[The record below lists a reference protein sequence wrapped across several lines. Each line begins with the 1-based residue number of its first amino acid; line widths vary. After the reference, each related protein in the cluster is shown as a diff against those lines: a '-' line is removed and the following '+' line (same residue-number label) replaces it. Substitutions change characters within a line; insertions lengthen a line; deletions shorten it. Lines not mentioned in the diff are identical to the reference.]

1 MRMELRVR
9 RSRQSVF
16 IPAGLKIRKDIS
28 MQFVDKAFARR
39 LESCEE
45 MPQVLYARTFQKTRP
60 EIGAAEEEICG
71 GHMIF
76 AGLGSPIGRA
86 TGVGLDRPFTAA
98 DLDRVEAFYR
108 AHHAPSQVDL
118 CSMHEP
124 AVFELFKERGY
135 AIAELNNVLY
145 RKLDAQEEAQEEKKM
160 PPPPPGCEIRRSRLE
175 EAEAAGKIMENAFF
189 PGGAPEAFRGLIA
202 PFYQMERA
210 LAFVASVE
218 GRLVA
223 CGTGLVIPEH
233 RVFALCGAGTLAEF
247 RGRGLQTAL
256 LRARM
261 AAAAAAGCEY
271 AVVVTQGGTTSQRN
285 AERLGFRVAYSK
297 VTVIKQLKPPI

>member
-1 MRMELRVR
+1 
-9 RSRQSVF
+9 
-16 IPAGLKIRKDIS
+16 

-39 LESCEE
+39 LESVEE

-60 EIGAAEEEICG
+60 EIGAAEKEICG
-71 GHMIF
+71 GHMVF

-86 TGVGLDRPFTAA
+86 TSVGLDRPFTAA

-108 AHHAPSQVDL
+108 AHNAPSQVDL
-118 CSMHEP
+118 CPLHET

-145 RKLDAQEEAQEEKKM
+145 RKLDAEEKF
-160 PPPPPGCEIRRSRLE
+160 PPAPSGCEIRRSRLE
-175 EAEAAGKIMENAFF
+175 EADTAGAIVERAFF
-189 PGGAPEAFRGLIA
+189 PDGAPEPFQGLIA

-210 LAFVASVE
+210 LAFVASLD
-218 GRLVA
+218 GKLVA

-261 AAAAAAGCEY
+261 AAAVAAGCEY
-271 AVVVTQGGTTSQRN
+271 AVVVTNGGTTSQRN
-285 AERLGFRVAYSK
+285 AERLGFHVAYSK
-297 VTVIKQLKPPI
+297 VTVIKQLETPS

>member
-1 MRMELRVR
+1 
-9 RSRQSVF
+9 
-16 IPAGLKIRKDIS
+16 
-28 MQFVDKAFARR
+28 MQFVDKSFARR
-39 LESCEE
+39 LESVEE
-45 MPQVLYARTFQKTRP
+45 MPQVSYARTFQKTRP

-71 GHMIF
+71 GHMVF

-98 DLDRVEAFYR
+98 DLDRVESFYG
-108 AHHAPSQVDL
+108 AHKAPAQVDL
-118 CSMHEP
+118 CPLHEP

-145 RKLDAQEEAQEEKKM
+145 RKVDVQQRAEFS
-160 PPPPPGCEIRRSRLE
+160 PPPGCEIRRSRLE
-175 EAEAAGKIMENAFF
+175 EADAAGAIVERAFF
-189 PGGAPEAFRGLIA
+189 PDGAPEAFQGLIA

-210 LAFVASVE
+210 LAFVASVD

-223 CGTGLVIPEH
+223 CGTGLVITQH

-261 AAAAAAGCEY
+261 AAAVEAGCEY

-297 VTVIKQLKPPI
+297 VTVIKQLLE